1 MSGTTTP
8 EPCSLGAFIVENPNP
23 AVVQPDTPEEEKSN
37 EVTERGVS
45 GKSDNGRIESG
56 EETVT
61 ITTTTV
67 VTRCKEWCK
76 GLGSQCGNTSI

>member
-8 EPCSLGAFIVENPNP
+8 KPCSLGAFIVGNPDP
-23 AVVQPDTPEEEKSN
+23 AVVQPDTPEEEKGN
-37 EVTERGVS
+37 EVTKRGGS
-45 GKSDNGRIESG
+45 GKSDNGRTESD

-67 VTRCKEWCK
+67 VTRRKE
-76 GLGSQCGNTSI
+76 

>member
-1 MSGTTTP
+1 M
-8 EPCSLGAFIVENPNP
+8 
-23 AVVQPDTPEEEKSN
+23 QPDTPEEEKSN

-67 VTRCKEWCK
+67 VTRCKE
-76 GLGSQCGNTSI
+76 